1 MDGKV
6 DLLDAICLN
15 KYLAQLITLTPIA
28 IANANCD
35 QKDGTE
41 TIDDK
46 DTTVLMKFILGS
58 EDVKNLP
65 YVR

>member
-28 IANANCD
+28 HANANCN
-35 QKDGTE
+35 QEDGTE
-41 TIDDK
+41 TIDEN
-46 DTTVLMKFILGS
+46 DTSALMRFVLGC
-58 EDVKNLP
+58 EDVKDLP
-65 YVR
+65 YVG